1 MVDSIDL
8 NSIYAIGVSIVC
20 GSIIG
25 FEREYRNKSAGFRT
39 IVLICFGSTIFT
51 MMSRTGIMSD
61 DRIAANIITGIGFLG
76 AGVIFKGKL
85 SVQGLTT
92 AAVIWAMAAIG
103 MAIGFGQFLFSLV
116 LTAVMFIILAF
127 FNKIERF
134 LSSYFFART
143 VFITFS
149 DLRIGHVEAVE
160 KLMTSYDLKYVRKS
174 LEKQEGKLNIS
185 YEIAGRR
192 SQIIKFT
199 DEAVC
204 LDYIATLVNS

>member
-1 MVDSIDL
+1 MFESIDL
-8 NSIYAIGVSIVC
+8 DNLYAISVSIFC

-51 MMSRTGIMSD
+51 LMSRSGTMSD

-103 MAIGFGQFLFSLV
+103 MAIGFGQYLFGCILTV
-116 LTAVMFIILAF
+116 LMFVVLAF
-127 FNKIERF
+127 FHKIERF
-134 LSSYFFART
+134 LSNYFFART
-143 VFITFS
+143 VYITFV
-149 DLRIGHVEAVE
+149 DLQISNVDAIE
-160 KLMTSYDLKYVRKS
+160 KVMLSHHLKHIRKS
-174 LEKQEGKLNIS
+174 LEKQEGQLNIS
-185 YEIAGRR
+185 YEITGRR
-192 SQIIKFT
+192 SQIRSFT
-199 DEAVC
+199 DEAVG
-204 LDYIATLVNS
+204 LQYISSLTNS